1 MTDDA
6 PDSMPR
12 LAPDSIATALGGAGN
27 EIPEG
32 YISFKG
38 YLGPAVDGMHRI
50 YLDNSFWKWL
60 SVRGSDIKF
69 REDVPA
75 NERDPR
81 SVFWVERQAKVVVCQ
96 VDLAHEIE
104 DDVWGTADDTA
115 AYRRPPY

>member
-1 MTDDA
+1 MTDDT
-6 PDSMPR
+6 PDSSPSFEE
-12 LAPDSIATALGGAGN
+12 DSIATALGGASTA
-27 EIPEG
+27 IPTG

-60 SVRGSDIKF
+60 VVSAGDIKF
-69 REDVPA
+69 RQDVPE

-81 SVFWVERQAKVVVCQ
+81 SVFWVEREARVISCQ

-104 DDVWGTADDTA
+104 DDVWGVADDSA